1 MPLPLPGPAF
11 SGPAGNGNR
20 GPKRSRRERLRLVLA
35 RLWRDFESWGDPVS
49 RDLGAAG
56 ERFVAQARFVLVLV
70 LSFIPIKSVLAAPRE
85 TENWIGLGTIGVA
98 LAFSVVFL
106 SLGRRPDPPLWLP
119 LVTSQFDIALISLGS
134 LGFVLSGNPL
144 TATNGLVHYTVY
156 YVALATA
163 CLRHDPRVCL
173 AAGASAVLQHGAIV
187 AYVGLALPPEAR
199 VSAQYGTFAWDN
211 QIGRIELLAI
221 ATVLDTAIVIRS
233 RRFWLDSMR
242 DRLTGL
248 FNRGFFDESLT
259 RLLDARLRSRQPFA
273 LALADLDHFK
283 AINDRFGHAEGD
295 VVLRRAALQLQEA
308 FRGKDLVARYG
319 GEEFAALLF
328 DLDRGAAA
336 SRLDAWR
343 KALAVEPRDPPLT
356 TSVGVAA
363 FPEDGDTPA
372 GLVATADRRLYAAK
386 RAGRN
391 RVVASDDPLPD
402 HRPG

>member
-1 MPLPLPGPAF
+1 LSRALIGA
-11 SGPAGNGNR
+11 
-20 GPKRSRRERLRLVLA
+20 KRSPRESLRLVLA

-49 RDLGAAG
+49 ADLGAAG
-56 ERFVAQARFVLVLV
+56 ERFVARARFVLVLV
-70 LSFIPIKSVLAAPRE
+70 LSFIPIKSVVDAPAALD
-85 TENWIGLGTIGVA
+85 NWIGLGSIGLA
-98 LAFSVVFL
+98 LVFSVVFL
-106 SLGRRPDPPLWLP
+106 VLGRRSDPPRWLP
-119 LVTSQFDIALISLGS
+119 LVTSQFDVALISLGS
-134 LGFVLSGNPL
+134 LGFVLTGNPL

-156 YVALATA
+156 YVALAAA

-187 AYVGLALPPEAR
+187 AFVGLALPPEAR
-199 VSAQYGTFAWDN
+199 VSTQYGTFAWDN
-211 QIGRIELLAI
+211 QIGRLELLVI

-259 RLLDARLRSRQPFA
+259 RLLDTRIRSRQPFA
-273 LALADLDHFK
+273 VALADLDHFK

-295 VVLRRAALQLQEA
+295 VVLRQTAVLLQEA

-319 GEEFAALLF
+319 GEEFGALLF
-328 DLDRGAAA
+328 DLDRAAA
-336 SRLDAWR
+336 ATRLEAWR
-343 KALAVEPRDPPLT
+343 SALASDPRDPPLT

-391 RVVASDDPLPD
+391 RVVADDDPASD
-402 HRPG
+402 ERPGTHGG

>member
-1 MPLPLPGPAF
+1 LSRALIGA
-11 SGPAGNGNR
+11 
-20 GPKRSRRERLRLVLA
+20 KRSPRESLRLVLA

-49 RDLGAAG
+49 ADLGAAG
-56 ERFVAQARFVLVLV
+56 ERFVARARFVLVLV
-70 LSFIPIKSVLAAPRE
+70 LSFIPIKSVVDAPAALD
-85 TENWIGLGTIGVA
+85 NWIGLGSIGIA
-98 LAFSVVFL
+98 LVFSVVFL
-106 SLGRRPDPPLWLP
+106 VLGRRSDPPRWLP
-119 LVTSQFDIALISLGS
+119 LVTSQFDVALISLGS
-134 LGFVLSGNPL
+134 LGFVLTGNPL

-156 YVALATA
+156 YVALAAA

-187 AYVGLALPPEAR
+187 AFVGLALPPEAR
-199 VSAQYGTFAWDN
+199 VSTQYGTFAWDN
-211 QIGRIELLAI
+211 QIGRLELLVI

-259 RLLDARLRSRQPFA
+259 RLLDTRIRSRQPFA
-273 LALADLDHFK
+273 VALADLDHFK

-295 VVLRRAALQLQEA
+295 VVLRQTAVLLQEA

-319 GEEFAALLF
+319 GEEFGALLF
-328 DLDRGAAA
+328 DLDRAAA
-336 SRLDAWR
+336 ATRLEAWR
-343 KALAVEPRDPPLT
+343 SALASDPRDPPLT

-391 RVVASDDPLPD
+391 RVVADDDPASD
-402 HRPG
+402 ERPGTHGG